1 MLVKT
6 RVAKRFAL
14 WFMLKI
20 GKSASGIFFSFL
32 VINLV
37 LSMFLS
43 ATTVKATILL
53 PIFIGNDYPRP

>member
-14 WFMLKI
+14 WFVLKF
-20 GKSASGIFFSFL
+20 GKSAGGIFFSFL

-37 LSMFLS
+37 LSMFIS
-43 ATTVKATILL
+43 ATIMWVTE
-53 PIFIGNDYPRP
+53 NM